1 VLSSL
6 TPQQVRIAR
15 DVARGATNKEIAAEL
30 SISIRTVEYHLRNV
44 FAQLGVRSRTGLAH
58 LMANVGEDQG
68 RA

>member
-1 VLSSL
+1 
-6 TPQQVRIAR
+6 
-15 DVARGATNKEIAAEL
+15 VARGATNKEIAAEL

-68 RA
+68 RAEPGPI